1 MKDFSIFLNNHI
13 KEEEKYEKIFLNN
26 FKKFIYKIHHM
37 LIKIKD
43 ENSDSFLID
52 NLLNLWNKINL
63 SYQKRYDILKFIINL
78 KEPYK
83 IYNLLENEN
92 MHLLKYY
99 KLSENLFKEIKIRE
113 MKKINLQKLIDKKM
127 NFIKEQKQL
136 DVLTKKLSEK
146 IFNFKYENKGYEIIW
161 RGIKYENLLKYENWL
176 YNNERK
182 K

>member
-1 MKDFSIFLNNHI
+1 
-13 KEEEKYEKIFLNN
+13 
-26 FKKFIYKIHHM
+26 M
-37 LIKIKD
+37 LIKIKN

-99 KLSENLFKEIKIRE
+99 KLSENIFKEIKIRE

-161 RGIKYENLLKYENWL
+161 RGIKYENLLKYENWF
-176 YNNERK
+176 YSNERK
-182 K
+182 NIK

>member
-1 MKDFSIFLNNHI
+1 MKILF
-13 KEEEKYEKIFLNN
+13 
-26 FKKFIYKIHHM
+26 
-37 LIKIKD
+37 
-43 ENSDSFLID
+43 FLID

-92 MHLLKYY
+92 MHLFKYY
-99 KLSENLFKEIKIRE
+99 KLGENIFKEIKTRE

-136 DVLTKKLSEK
+136 DVLTKKLGEK
-146 IFNFKYENKGYEIIW
+146 VFNFKYQNKGYEIIW
-161 RGIKYENLLKYENWL
+161 RGIKYENLLRYENWL
-176 YNNERK
+176 YENERK
-182 K
+182 NIK